1 MLAGWSFNTQKVT
14 QPEFQWWYIS
24 PSSLLPRRKYLT
36 LYMKY
41 VISSAVGSYHLCY
54 KTKSNGNF
62 VNIMYNPKV
71 SWNDIYC
78 FVYMQ
83 YYSPSIKMFFSSSGP
98 LYTPMQQRHF
108 KQKNLKIEP
117 RIHVWEITWQY
128 MFWVGAYSS
137 SLIFVLIIYHSNRNQ
152 TRTGI
157 IMKDS
162 SPWLSESGEDLYD
175 KSFKLLKKEI
185 KRISG
190 DRKISTVHGPIG
202 KT

>member
-1 MLAGWSFNTQKVT
+1 M
-14 QPEFQWWYIS
+14 IS
-24 PSSLLPRRKYLT
+24 
-36 LYMKY
+36 
-41 VISSAVGSYHLCY
+41 IA
-54 KTKSNGNF
+54 
-62 VNIMYNPKV
+62 
-71 SWNDIYC
+71 
-78 FVYMQ
+78 
-83 YYSPSIKMFFSSSGP
+83 
-98 LYTPMQQRHF
+98 LYTCNTIHLPLRWFFLPVTHYTLLCSNVTLNR
-108 KQKNLKIEP
+108 KNLKIEP

-128 MFWVGAYSS
+128 MFWVEAYSS

-190 DRKISTVHGPIG
+190 ERKISTVHGPIG

>member
-1 MLAGWSFNTQKVT
+1 
-14 QPEFQWWYIS
+14 
-24 PSSLLPRRKYLT
+24 
-36 LYMKY
+36 MKY
-41 VISSAVGSYHLCY
+41 VISSAVGSHQLCY
-54 KTKSNGNF
+54 IAKRNDNTVCCCGDLWDLPEQQLTWRNYTPSF
-62 VNIMYNPKV
+62 VNIIYNPKV